1 MCMCAWRARRGRN
14 GAGGEQRGGRLGLA
28 LSDERA
34 GEDEKRA
41 DDALERCRPAR
52 TWSQIA
58 TLTRRGEG
66 DTKMPSRRAFVP
78 ALEAEGADGVE
89 HE

>member
-1 MCMCAWRARRGRN
+1 MRAWRARRGRN

-41 DDALERCRPAR
+41 DDALERGWPAR
-52 TWSQIA
+52 TWRQIVNTHA
-58 TLTRRGEG
+58 MGEG
-66 DTKMPSRRAFVP
+66 GHQSTK
-78 ALEAEGADGVE
+78 
-89 HE
+89 